1 MHEILRS
8 NFHLKP
14 NQKKKI
20 MTTINIVC
28 HNFMFPC
35 FYHPLF
41 PHMVGQSDGPFRW
54 MIGTL
59 VGPRMSFI
67 ILKKRIFLYLKWNFP
82 MTLSDRRKVGRT
94 ILWLVGPMVVRSV
107 GISVG
112 WYVII
117 SSFNYHA
124 SVGALFNFKH
134 GRSCNETIMI
144 SSLCWPNPWR
154 FWSLVSLQPLHW
166 FYV

>member
-1 MHEILRS
+1 MLLSEH
-8 NFHLKP
+8 F
-14 NQKKKI
+14 
-20 MTTINIVC
+20 
-28 HNFMFPC
+28 
-35 FYHPLF
+35 LF
-41 PHMVGQSDGPFRW
+41 
-54 MIGTL
+54 
-59 VGPRMSFI
+59 PRMSFI
-67 ILKKRIFLYLKWNFP
+67 ILKKRSFLYLKWNFP

-166 FYV
+166 FMYRSLLSHIFFLCRPSYCWARVSEQAKKTLYFKVCVQNFQSL